1 MKGYSR
7 ADGRVGIRNIVA
19 VVYLVECSHF
29 VARRIAEGSSPQ
41 QVHLLGFT
49 GCYPNDYA
57 LKMLKRLCTHPN
69 VGAVLLVSLG
79 CEGLDRVGLAE
90 TVRQSGR
97 PVETLVIQAG
107 GGTNESVRTGRAW
120 VQRALREIESVP
132 QRDMEFGELVAGTL
146 CGASDAAS
154 GLTANPAV
162 GRVYDRLLE
171 SGGTALFAETGELI
185 GCERFLAQRADT
197 PELAEQLLGAVRK
210 ASRYYAALDY
220 GSIAPGNVDGGLTTI
235 EEKSAGA
242 YAKTGTQK
250 IAGMLKPGDLPARRG
265 LYLLDVVPDGDV
277 RFGFPNVNDN
287 VEITEMIATGAHLI
301 LFTTGRGTV
310 VGSAISPVIKICAN
324 PDTYRR
330 LSDDMDINAGR
341 VLDGTATLEDITREI
356 IDRIVKTVGGMPT
369 ASERLGHQEFAL
381 GYKSFEP
388 SPPICSPA
396 AERR

>member
-1 MKGYSR
+1 M
-7 ADGRVGIRNIVA
+7 
-19 VVYLVECSHF
+19 
-29 VARRIAEGSSPQ
+29 
-41 QVHLLGFT
+41 
-49 GCYPNDYA
+49 
-57 LKMLKRLCTHPN
+57 
-69 VGAVLLVSLG
+69 
-79 CEGLDRVGLAE
+79 
-90 TVRQSGR
+90 
-97 PVETLVIQAG
+97 
-107 GGTNESVRTGRAW
+107 
-120 VQRALREIESVP
+120 
-132 QRDMEFGELVAGTL
+132 
-146 CGASDAAS
+146 
-154 GLTANPAV
+154 
-162 GRVYDRLLE
+162 
-171 SGGTALFAETGELI
+171 
-185 GCERFLAQRADT
+185 
-197 PELAEQLLGAVRK
+197 
-210 ASRYYAALDY
+210 
-220 GSIAPGNVDGGLTTI
+220 
-235 EEKSAGA
+235 
-242 YAKTGTQK
+242 
-250 IAGMLKPGDLPARRG
+250 
-265 LYLLDVVPDGDV
+265 PDGDV